1 MRLLF
6 RWVHMQAITSG
17 RVLRIRA
24 EMFKIKRVNR
34 NIKKI
39 LVHILVALFVIFLIH
54 PGRFSTLSMNI
65 VSQDIVKLFAKKFSK
80 SKDPLYSC
88 SHALCSPKNSGIE
101 ESFSIYSLKIDN
113 YQNQLRWS
121 QWLFPTATEKVSFT
135 HFFLTCTHSWST
147 RVSTSPSSWLNRWTR
162 PSSTEQSCSMWDFT
176 RQTNSS
182 LSATVSS
189 SMTWIYFR
197 WTRRIF
203 TFVWTSLGTCKL
215 LNVKKYF
222 MNAW

>member
-1 MRLLF
+1 
-6 RWVHMQAITSG
+6 MQAITSG
-17 RVLRIRA
+17 RVLRIRT

-101 ESFSIYSLKIDN
+101 ESLSI
-113 YQNQLRWS
+113 
-121 QWLFPTATEKVSFT
+121 
-135 HFFLTCTHSWST
+135 
-147 RVSTSPSSWLNRWTR
+147 
-162 PSSTEQSCSMWDFT
+162 
-176 RQTNSS
+176 
-182 LSATVSS
+182 
-189 SMTWIYFR
+189 
-197 WTRRIF
+197 
-203 TFVWTSLGTCKL
+203 
-215 LNVKKYF
+215 
-222 MNAW
+222 

>member
-88 SHALCSPKNSGIE
+88 SHALCSPKNSGIK
-101 ESFSIYSLKIDN
+101 ESLSTWSPIIIIRTSWYDLSDCSLPQQRKSASHISSSHAHILEAPGS
-113 YQNQLRWS
+113 QLHHPRGWTDGRGQVQQS
-121 QWLFPTATEKVSFT
+121 KVVQCGISPGKQTLPWVRLFHLP
-135 HFFLTCTHSWST
+135 W
-147 RVSTSPSSWLNRWTR
+147 RGSTSGEPGESLHLSGQA
-162 PSSTEQSCSMWDFT
+162 SAHVSC
-176 RQTNSS
+176 
-182 LSATVSS
+182 
-189 SMTWIYFR
+189 
-197 WTRRIF
+197 
-203 TFVWTSLGTCKL
+203 
-215 LNVKKYF
+215 
-222 MNAW
+222 